1 MLFQTHKAALN
12 PQNLIASAYD
22 AMFLTSA
29 VVGFSSALLFA
40 GSLDKLAKALLTTT
54 GVAGMACYTINVKL
68 NEKPRKFSKAMEEAQ
83 LDAMKF
89 TLSEE
94 EEIFQLQAEMQG
106 ATRKVE
112 EIINKSNPWEWGYW
126 ADKAKVVP
134 NMPPI
139 QELTGEPVEQ
149 PTIQQHRT
157 VQTQDITFE
166 QELPDLAKQL
176 ADDMKNTLIVGV
188 PGSGKGLLVSN
199 ALQHVQDRG
208 DTTVFY
214 IDPKNDQKE
223 TGYFT
228 GRVNSLFR
236 LPGGIIKTPAIDVY
250 FWLLSCFEAYENFD
264 AGNGRK
270 LLVLDEITSLMMK
283 LGNVPAKI
291 TGTVKGSDWLTEQI
305 VTYAAAGD
313 SAGASIWGIGQNGH
327 NTGVGMDGG
336 AKSQLTPIALI
347 SIKQLSASQSLLK
360 ADFVPQDHKLGSNEI
375 KRICEQSP
383 IGRAIF
389 HGGLNE
395 WYPMPILPNPSGYD
409 RDNRRSVEKPKES
422 TKSTVKT
429 EVIDTAPKPTL
440 SLESIEADMMAWVQS
455 LDELPSPK
463 QVKDKWESLAR
474 CELSVAALKRLLSV
488 LGLVE

>member
-1 MLFQTHKAALN
+1 MLFQTHKAALK

-54 GVAGMACYTINVKL
+54 GLAGMTCYTINVKL

-83 LDAMKF
+83 IDAMKY
-89 TLSEE
+89 TLAEE

-126 ADKAKVVP
+126 ADKAKVIP
-134 NMPPI
+134 NMPPV

-149 PTIQQHRT
+149 PTDQAHRT

-166 QELPDLAKQL
+166 QEFPDLAKQL

-199 ALQHVQDRG
+199 ALQHVQNRG

-214 IDPKNDQKE
+214 IDPKNDPKE

-228 GRVNSLFR
+228 GRVNKLFR
-236 LPGGIIKTPAIDVY
+236 LPGGIIKAQAVDVY
-250 FWLLSCFEAYENFD
+250 LWLKQSFQAYEDFNC
-264 AGNGRK
+264 GNGRK

-283 LGNVPAKI
+283 LGNVPAKF

-313 SAGASIWGIGQNGH
+313 SAGATLWGMGQNGH

-347 SIKQLSASQSLLK
+347 SIKQLPASQSLLK
-360 ADFVPQDHKLGSNEI
+360 ADFVPQDHKLGSSEI
-375 KRICEQSP
+375 KRICSQSP

-409 RDNRRSVEKPKES
+409 RDNRRSVEQPD
-422 TKSTVKT
+422 TRLTVNT
-429 EVIDTAPKPTL
+429 EVFDTVQKPTI
-440 SLESIEADMMAWVQS
+440 SLDSIDEQLMLWVQS

-463 QVKDKWESLAR
+463 EVKDKWESLAG
-474 CELSVAALKRLLSV
+474 CELSVANLKRLLTM
-488 LGLVE
+488 LGLQK